1 MKSSTTILYCL
12 GCTVLAALIP
22 VLMLSCAVAG
32 GQRPKSAPGPAVWYE
47 GQQKKSAWPAGDELA
62 VFMRRNATGC
72 ATDGHLTALL
82 GPTAEVQDRSAGGL
96 IVKLPSSAASGNE
109 ALDHSIA
116 ILKNQACVSAVG
128 LVYYTRVEG
137 TTATRLIHT
146 DEIIVRLR
154 PSMEP
159 AQIARL
165 EADFGLILK
174 TRLRYVPNTMIY
186 TVRSPLVVLETANR
200 LHATDG
206 VLYVYPNWLR
216 KRVTK
221 K

>member
-1 MKSSTTILYCL
+1 MKSSATILYCL
-12 GCTVLAALIP
+12 GFTVLAALIP

-32 GQRPKSAPGPAVWYE
+32 GQRPTSAPGPAVWYE
-47 GQQKKSAWPAGDELA
+47 GQQKKSAWPARDELA
-62 VFMRRNATGC
+62 VFMHRNAAGC
-72 ATDGHLTALL
+72 ANEAHLASLL
-82 GPTAEVQDRSAGGL
+82 GPTAMVSDRLSNGL
-96 IVKLPSSAASGNE
+96 IVKLPASAASGNK
-109 ALDHSIA
+109 ALEHSIA
-116 ILKNQACVSAVG
+116 ILKAQACVTSVG
-128 LVYYTRVEG
+128 LVYYTG
-137 TTATRLIHT
+137 LQHNAAARLIHT

-154 PSMEP
+154 PSMAP

-165 EADFGLILK
+165 ETDFGLTLK
-174 TRLRYVPNTMIY
+174 TKLRYAPNTMIY

-206 VLYVYPNWLR
+206 VLYAYPNWLR